1 MNFKSIRTMKKTIKI
16 FSIIICLITVAS
28 CSDNK
33 ELNEAADLASCDDLS
48 EMSWSSNG
56 RDVAKAAKLIK
67 LNNEIFNKSD
77 SYPTDCGEAKD
88 FAIKHAGSTEYAT
101 LVPIGYPEMEKE
113 FGGCW
118 CKGFRE
124 EYGRD

>member
-1 MNFKSIRTMKKTIKI
+1 MKKTTSI
-16 FSIIICLITVAS
+16 FLSIICLCLLSS

-33 ELNEAADLASCDDLS
+33 KLNEAADVASCDDLT
-48 EMSWSSNG
+48 EMSWASNG

-88 FAIKHAGSTEYAT
+88 FAIKNAGSTEYST

-124 EYGRD
+124 EFERK